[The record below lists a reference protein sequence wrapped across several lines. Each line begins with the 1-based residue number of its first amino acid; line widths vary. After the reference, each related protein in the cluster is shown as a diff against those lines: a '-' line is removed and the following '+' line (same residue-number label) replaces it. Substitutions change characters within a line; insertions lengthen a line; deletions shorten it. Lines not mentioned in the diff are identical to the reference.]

1 MRLTVPFLVLAAT
14 GLLSGCHALRE
25 DTCFDKQPYQ
35 NAKPG
40 TPLHA
45 VDGLTP
51 PNNKNAL
58 KIPDNVAPAPART
71 PAQGCLDRPPSF
83 IVPKATPPA
92 AK

>member
-1 MRLTVPFLVLAAT
+1 MRLTVLILLLAGT

-25 DTCFDKQPYQ
+25 DTCFDKQSYQ
-35 NAKPG
+35 AAKAG
-40 TPLHA
+40 TPLHG

-58 KIPDNVAPAPART
+58 KIPDNVAPARART

-83 IVPKATPPA
+83 IADKATPPA